1 MASTLTPELSLF
13 KPTPGTAE
21 PFRSTDVNSNWD
33 KVDTALTV
41 AQLTAKVQTIVTTG
55 ITINGGTA

>member
-1 MASTLTPELSLF
+1 MASTSTPELSLF
-13 KPTPGTAE
+13 KATPGTNEA
-21 PFRSTDVNSNWD
+21 FRTSDVNANWD

-41 AQLTAKVQTIVTTG
+41 AQLTPKVQSAVTTG